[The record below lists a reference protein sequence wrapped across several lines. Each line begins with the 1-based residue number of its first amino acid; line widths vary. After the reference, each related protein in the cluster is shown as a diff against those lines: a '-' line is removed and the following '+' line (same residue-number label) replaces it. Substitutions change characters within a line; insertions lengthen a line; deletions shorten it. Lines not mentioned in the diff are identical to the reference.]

1 MAQTKQNNKQ
11 NNTKNNAITGSIP
24 VSIEKIRKELQHMK
38 KETIEDYIQF
48 KHMAYKSLKLTEI
61 KDLKQLSTN
70 NMKVICAGI
79 GLNIESSQ
87 YGDILGSFIYEDEIY
102 EFRFHVH
109 KPYQKY
115 AQLSN
120 KMTNVEHILIRYMRT
135 PDMNEEIM
143 YTCTDNES
151 TPFSMAF
158 WQGTPLSS
166 LSGPNY
172 DMRILMDK
180 IIAYS
185 RAENY
190 CNMLRKTDRKR
201 IKYMLTERK

>member
-1 MAQTKQNNKQ
+1 
-11 NNTKNNAITGSIP
+11 
-24 VSIEKIRKELQHMK
+24 MK
-38 KETIEDYIQF
+38 KETIQEYIIF
-48 KHMAYKSLKLTEI
+48 RKRTYKSLKLTEI
-61 KDLKQLSTN
+61 KDLNRLSTN
-70 NMKVICAGI
+70 NITVICAGI

-120 KMTNVEHILIRYMRT
+120 KMTNVEHILINYMRM
-135 PDMNEEIM
+135 PNIDEEIM
-143 YTCTDNES
+143 YTCTDSES

-172 DMRILMDK
+172 DMRILMNK

-185 RAENY
+185 RAKNY
-190 CNMLRKTDRKR
+190 CDMLRKTDRKR
-201 IKYMLTERK
+201 TKYMLTERK